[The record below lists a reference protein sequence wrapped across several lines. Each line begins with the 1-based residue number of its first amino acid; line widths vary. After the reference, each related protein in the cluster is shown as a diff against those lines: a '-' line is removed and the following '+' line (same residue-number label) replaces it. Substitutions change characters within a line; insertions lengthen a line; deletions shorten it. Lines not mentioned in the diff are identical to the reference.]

1 MKPVYYLDLSDV
13 ADALSLST
21 ATIKRLVASGDL
33 PKPRALTGKRVGW
46 LAREIEAWAE
56 ARPTSTMLPPGQSLQ
71 LNVNP
76 S

>member
-1 MKPVYYLDLSDV
+1 MKTVYYLDLPSV

-21 ATIKRLVASGDL
+21 ATVKRLVAAGDL

-56 ARPTSTMLPPGQSLQ
+56 SRPHSTMLPP
-71 LNVNP
+71 P
-76 S
+76 SKAF

>member
-1 MKPVYYLDLSDV
+1 MKTVYYLDLQSV
-13 ADALSLST
+13 AEALSLST
-21 ATIKRLVASGDL
+21 ATVKRLVAAGDL

-56 ARPTSTMLPPGQSLQ
+56 SRPESTMLPPGQSLQ
-71 LNVNP
+71 LSVNP